1 MLWFK
6 TAEQSLQRQLFFTA
20 AVTTGSGTVFAWTAL
35 RQLNGALAIRSE
47 KILGPYTGKFTTPMT
62 YSRNEQRSQQAEKQ
76 FSTRDLVAK
85 WKDYNYYRSAI
96 LITGT
101 VIGALGI
108 AMNEM

>member
-1 MLWFK
+1 MALK
-6 TAEQSLQRQLFFTA
+6 TAGQSLQRQLFITA

-35 RQLNGALAIRSE
+35 RQINGALAIRSE
-47 KILGPYTGKFTTPMT
+47 KILGPYTGKFTMPMT
-62 YSRNEQRSQQAEKQ
+62 YSRNEPRSQQAEKQ

-101 VIGALGI
+101 IIGAFGI

>member
-1 MLWFK
+1 
-6 TAEQSLQRQLFFTA
+6 
-20 AVTTGSGTVFAWTAL
+20 V
-35 RQLNGALAIRSE
+35 
-47 KILGPYTGKFTTPMT
+47 T
-62 YSRNEQRSQQAEKQ
+62 YSRNEPRSQQVEKQ

-85 WKDYNYYRSAI
+85 WKDYNYYRSAM

>member
-1 MLWFK
+1 
-6 TAEQSLQRQLFFTA
+6 
-20 AVTTGSGTVFAWTAL
+20 
-35 RQLNGALAIRSE
+35 
-47 KILGPYTGKFTTPMT
+47 MT
-62 YSRNEQRSQQAEKQ
+62 YSRNEARSQQAEKR